1 LRREI
6 GKKISEFIAS
16 RGDIYHQLKTKLEIE
31 DSGHDG
37 HIAPEKLV
45 KVLCS
50 CIKGISGTEIEK
62 YVKTLDTD
70 QKGRI
75 NYQKLILKLENPKN
89 NFPLKALAVRL
100 TVFMQQ
106 NGMTAKSLLD
116 KLIET
121 KNSSKTNKARNKATT
136 DQISTNFFA
145 KFIKAKVDKKRTLE
159 ELKELVD
166 ASIDMDRDGF
176 IGLSDLEAFVGRAS
190 YH

>member
-1 LRREI
+1 MRREI

-37 HIAPEKLV
+37 HITPEKLV

-89 NFPLKALAVRL
+89 NFPLKALADENKGTISVCSF
-100 TVFMQQ
+100 VFIF
-106 NGMTAKSLLD
+106 KSVLMSD
-116 KLIET
+116 
-121 KNSSKTNKARNKATT
+121 
-136 DQISTNFFA
+136 
-145 KFIKAKVDKKRTLE
+145 VD
-159 ELKELVD
+159 
-166 ASIDMDRDGF
+166 
-176 IGLSDLEAFVGRAS
+176 
-190 YH
+190 

>member
-1 LRREI
+1 
-6 GKKISEFIAS
+6 
-16 RGDIYHQLKTKLEIE
+16 
-31 DSGHDG
+31 
-37 HIAPEKLV
+37 
-45 KVLCS
+45 VLGS
-50 CIKGISGTEIEK
+50 CIKVVSGTEIEK

-75 NYQKLILKLENPKN
+75 NYQKLILKLENPKT

-106 NGMTAKSLLD
+106 NGMTAKALLD

-159 ELKELVD
+159 ELKEIVD
-166 ASIDMDRDGF
+166 ASIDMDKDGC
-176 IGLSDLEAFVGRAS
+176 IGLSDLDAFLGRAS

>member
-1 LRREI
+1 M
-6 GKKISEFIAS
+6 
-16 RGDIYHQLKTKLEIE
+16 
-31 DSGHDG
+31 
-37 HIAPEKLV
+37 
-45 KVLCS
+45 
-50 CIKGISGTEIEK
+50 
-62 YVKTLDTD
+62 
-70 QKGRI
+70 
-75 NYQKLILKLENPKN
+75 
-89 NFPLKALAVRL
+89 RL

-106 NGMTAKSLLD
+106 NGMTAKALLD

-159 ELKELVD
+159 ELKEIVD
-166 ASIDMDRDGF
+166 ASIDMDKDGC